1 MPEKSG
7 CKDTKLIV
15 FLRPDFSGRNN
26 SFLDSLLMRK
36 IFVIITLCVLSCSAL
51 FAQQDCGAVDCPGRC
66 GRFVDQNNDGFCDH
80 GRVSAPV
87 ESTPQNTPSETQKS
101 VDKPSV
107 ASANDASQTGKVAHK
122 TTTTTPAAE
131 PAQGVEPEQQ
141 VAPAAE
147 TEQTDTVEQP
157 TEEVPAAP
165 VKNKSPYSLIL
176 ISSITIGLYLLTFF
190 LVKVDKLKKATHRKI
205 WNVLL
210 LITALVSCLLGFF
223 LVIQINYN
231 LKMDW
236 LWTVKLYHV
245 QFGIAMT
252 IIAVIHILWHVN
264 YWKSVVKRGK

>member
-1 MPEKSG
+1 MK
-7 CKDTKLIV
+7 KTFV
-15 FLRPDFSGRNN
+15 FF
-26 SFLDSLLMRK
+26 
-36 IFVIITLCVLSCSAL
+36 ILCALCCSAV

-87 ESTPQNTPSETQKS
+87 TLAAPAETQNPESKTATVAKSDDAHNGKVVHKSSGAVPASSAAESTRE
-101 VDKPSV
+101 
-107 ASANDASQTGKVAHK
+107 
-122 TTTTTPAAE
+122 
-131 PAQGVEPEQQ
+131 VEPEQSEVQ
-141 VAPAAE
+141 SDETAQNAAAE
-147 TEQTDTVEQP
+147 LPTD
-157 TEEVPAAP
+157 EEPAQP

-176 ISSITIGLYLLTFF
+176 ISSITIGLYLLTSI